1 MYDGTCG
8 MYTNDYVV
16 EHAEMLVSF
25 SSISMSRVV
34 GSTSSQARGELNA
47 DTNKAPASMALKI
60 LDY

>member
-1 MYDGTCG
+1 
-8 MYTNDYVV
+8 MYTNDYVL

-25 SSISMSRVV
+25 SSISMGRVV

-47 DTNKAPASMALKI
+47 DANKAPASMASKI